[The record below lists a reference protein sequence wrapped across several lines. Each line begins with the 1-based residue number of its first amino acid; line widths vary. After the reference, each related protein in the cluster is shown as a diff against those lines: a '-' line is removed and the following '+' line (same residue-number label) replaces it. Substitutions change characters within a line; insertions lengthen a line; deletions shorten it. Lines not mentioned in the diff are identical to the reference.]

1 MKARRPEDP
10 RQFVLTE
17 ELHLFNFEP
26 KNRHC
31 APRVERRVLPSDE
44 NMFQAQSLW
53 RSSAGKF
60 ILTERAQAQI
70 EVSIR
75 KHDTVDQCWF
85 NVGPAS

>member
-70 EVSIR
+70 EVFAHAYHIKNQNSTSI
-75 KHDTVDQCWF
+75 
-85 NVGPAS
+85 NPA